1 MIRRRLIS
9 VCVVALFGI
18 LLMGQE
24 SWPPS
29 TGCTEGADCDGSDLG
44 GESCETLGYPGGGD
58 LSCTGLCVFNTT
70 QCVTSLC
77 GNGLINAGEDCDG
90 SDLSGESCET
100 LGYDGGTLSCS
111 DKCEYSTT
119 QCSHDPIEF
128 PPTPR
133 GVLRSTGDR

>member
-44 GESCETLGYPGGGD
+44 GESCETLGY
-58 LSCTGLCVFNTT
+58 
-70 QCVTSLC
+70 
-77 GNGLINAGEDCDG
+77 
-90 SDLSGESCET
+90 
-100 LGYDGGTLSCS
+100 DGGTLSCS

-119 QCSHDPIEF
+119 QCSYDPIEF

-133 GVLRSTGDR
+133 GVLRSTE